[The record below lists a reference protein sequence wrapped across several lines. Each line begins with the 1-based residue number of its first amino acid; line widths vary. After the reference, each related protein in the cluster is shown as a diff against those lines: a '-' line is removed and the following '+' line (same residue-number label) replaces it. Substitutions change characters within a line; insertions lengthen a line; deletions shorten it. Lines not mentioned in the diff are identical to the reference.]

1 VNWWSRRSV
10 DLAAKRDI
18 VMESFL
24 GDFITSLRVERNLSS
39 NSIEAYDHDIARYL
53 DFLQED
59 SSVKSV
65 ADITPKHIRQY
76 IQMLFDLHLKPTSI
90 RRNFSVVS
98 SYHKYLIDEELADT
112 DPSEL
117 LEPPR
122 ITDKLPTVLSVAEVE
137 SLLNAIDLEKPSGS
151 RDKAMIEL
159 LYSSGLRVS
168 ELVNLK
174 LEHLL
179 ANQGMIRVLGKGN
192 KERLVPLGRVAAECL
207 EEYLNNSRPEVASKG
222 LSKGYVFLNLQGR
235 NIDRKSVWRIISTLA
250 KSAGIDKQVSPHTL
264 RHSFATHLLEG
275 GADLRAVQEMLG
287 HADISTTQIYTHVDR
302 SYLKEV
308 HRSFHPRW

>member
-1 VNWWSRRSV
+1 
-10 DLAAKRDI
+10 
-18 VMESFL
+18 MESFL
-24 GDFITSLRVERNLSS
+24 SDFITFLRVERNLSS
-39 NSIEAYDHDIARYL
+39 NSIEAYKHDIARYL
-53 DFLQED
+53 DFLQGD
-59 SSVKSV
+59 SSVKGVS
-65 ADITPKHIRQY
+65 DITPRHIRQY
-76 IQMLFDLHLKPTSI
+76 IRMLFDLHLKPTSI

-98 SYHKYLIDEELADT
+98 SYHNYLLDEELAVT

-122 ITDKLPTVLSVAEVE
+122 IPEKLPTVLSVQEVE
-137 SLLNAIDLEKPSGS
+137 ALLDAIELDKSGGL
-151 RDKAMIEL
+151 RDKAMVEL

-179 ANQGMIRVLGKGN
+179 ANQGLIRIMGKGN
-192 KERLVPLGRVAAECL
+192 KERVIPLGRAAADCL
-207 EEYLNNSRPEVASKG
+207 EDYLNNSRPETAQKG
-222 LSKGYVFLNLQGR
+222 RNGGYVFLNHLGR
-235 NIDRKSVWRIISTLA
+235 QISRKGVWRIISTLA
-250 KSAGIDKQVSPHTL
+250 KSAGIEKQVSPHTL

>member
-1 VNWWSRRSV
+1 
-10 DLAAKRDI
+10 
-18 VMESFL
+18 METFL
-24 GDFITSLRVERNLSS
+24 SDYITSLRVERNLSS
-39 NSIEAYDHDIARYL
+39 NSIEAYEHDIVRYL
-53 DFLQED
+53 KFLQED

-65 ADITPKHIRQY
+65 ADITPRHIRQY
-76 IQMLFDLHLKPTSI
+76 IQMLFELHLKPTSI

-98 SYHKYLIDEELADT
+98 SYHNYLLDEELAAT

-117 LEPPR
+117 LEAPR
-122 ITDKLPTVLSVAEVE
+122 IPEKLPTVLSVEEIEAM
-137 SLLNAIDLEKPSGS
+137 LDTIDMDKPSGL
-151 RDKAMIEL
+151 RDKAMLEL

-168 ELVNLK
+168 ELVDLK

-179 ANQGMIRVLGKGN
+179 ANQGMIRVLGKGR

-207 EEYLNNSRPEVASKG
+207 EEYLNNSRPEIAQKG
-222 LSKGYVFLNLQGR
+222 RSEGYVFLNRLGR
-235 NIDRKSVWRIISTLA
+235 QISRKVIWRIISTLA
-250 KSAGIDKQVSPHTL
+250 KETGIDKPVSPHTL

>member
-1 VNWWSRRSV
+1 
-10 DLAAKRDI
+10 
-18 VMESFL
+18 MESFL
-24 GDFITSLRVERNLSS
+24 SDFITFLRVERNLSS
-39 NSIEAYDHDIARYL
+39 NSIEAYKHDIARYL
-53 DFLQED
+53 DFLQGD
-59 SSVKSV
+59 SSVKGVS
-65 ADITPKHIRQY
+65 DITPRHIRQY
-76 IQMLFDLHLKPTSI
+76 IRMLFDLHLKPTSI

-98 SYHKYLIDEELADT
+98 SYHNYLLDEELAVT

-122 ITDKLPTVLSVAEVE
+122 IPEKLPTVLSVQEVE
-137 SLLNAIDLEKPSGS
+137 ALLDAIELDKSGGL
-151 RDKAMIEL
+151 RDKAMVEL

-168 ELVNLK
+168 ELVNLM

-179 ANQGMIRVLGKGN
+179 ANQGLIRIMGKGN
-192 KERLVPLGRVAAECL
+192 KERVIPLGRAAADCL
-207 EEYLNNSRPEVASKG
+207 EDYLNNSRPETAQKG
-222 LSKGYVFLNLQGR
+222 RSGGYVFLNHLGR
-235 NIDRKSVWRIISTLA
+235 QISRKGVWRIISTLA
-250 KSAGIDKQVSPHTL
+250 KSAGIEKQVSPHTL

>member
-1 VNWWSRRSV
+1 
-10 DLAAKRDI
+10 
-18 VMESFL
+18 MESFL
-24 GDFITSLRVERNLSS
+24 SDFITFLRVERNLSF
-39 NSIEAYDHDIARYL
+39 NSIEAYEHDIARYL
-53 DFLQED
+53 DFLQGD
-59 SSVKSV
+59 SSVKGVS
-65 ADITPKHIRQY
+65 DITPRHIRQY
-76 IQMLFDLHLKPTSI
+76 IRMLFDLHLKPTSI

-98 SYHKYLIDEELADT
+98 SYHNYLLDEELAVT

-122 ITDKLPTVLSVAEVE
+122 IPEKLPTVLSVQEVE
-137 SLLNAIDLEKPSGS
+137 ALLDAIELDKSGGL
-151 RDKAMIEL
+151 RDKAMVEL

-179 ANQGMIRVLGKGN
+179 ANQGLIRIMGKGN
-192 KERLVPLGRVAAECL
+192 KERVIPLGRAAADCL
-207 EEYLNNSRPEVASKG
+207 EDYLNNSRPETAQKG
-222 LSKGYVFLNLQGR
+222 RSGGYVFLNHLGR
-235 NIDRKSVWRIISTLA
+235 QISRKSVWRIISTLA
-250 KSAGIDKQVSPHTL
+250 KSAGIEKQVSPHTL